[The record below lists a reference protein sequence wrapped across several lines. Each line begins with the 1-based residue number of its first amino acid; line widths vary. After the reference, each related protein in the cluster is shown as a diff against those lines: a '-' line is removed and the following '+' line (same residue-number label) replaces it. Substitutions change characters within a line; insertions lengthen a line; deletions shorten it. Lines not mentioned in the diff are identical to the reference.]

1 MNETRQYTEFDRAVE
16 SRLIRVEDKLD
27 AIDQRI
33 DDALLSQIRDHGKRI
48 AALESWRMWIVG
60 VAAGVS
66 GVVGVVM
73 QVLSK

>member
-1 MNETRQYTEFDRAVE
+1 MDTKKYSDFDRDVE

-27 AIDQRI
+27 AINQRI

-48 AALESWRMWIVG
+48 AALESWRMWIIG

-66 GVVGVVM
+66 GVVGFIT
-73 QVLSK
+73 QVASK

>member
-1 MNETRQYTEFDRAVE
+1 MDTKKYSDFDRDVE

-27 AIDQRI
+27 AINQRI

-48 AALESWRMWIVG
+48 AALESWRMWIIG

>member
-1 MNETRQYTEFDRAVE
+1 MDTKKYSDFDRDVE

-27 AIDQRI
+27 AINQRI

-48 AALESWRMWIVG
+48 AALESWRMWIIG
-60 VAAGVS
+60 MAAGVS

>member
-33 DDALLSQIRDHGKRI
+33 DDALLSQVRDHGKRI
-48 AALESWRMWIVG
+48 AALESWRMWIIG
-60 VAAGVS
+60 VSAGVGGAVS
-66 GVVGVVM
+66 FLM
-73 QVLSK
+73 QQLK